1 MDRLRAVRWV
11 LGAVLLGLAIHLVV
25 GEKPWEGDAA
35 ELLRQ
40 GKKVYFLDL
49 ARIYRYWISAGNLV
63 VVALL
68 WWSAPRWIGAG
79 EARVEGALAPPATSG
94 RGFAWLVAGAMLLAA
109 ALAFLLPPILWL
121 RARRKRVRA

>member
-1 MDRLRAVRWV
+1 MDRLRAVRLA
-11 LGAVLLGLAIHLVV
+11 LGVVLLGLAIHLVV

-63 VVALL
+63 VVAVL
-68 WWSAPRWIGAG
+68 WWSAPAAPARPTRCSRWSFPTPAATPSGLG
-79 EARVEGALAPPATSG
+79 SVRRRRLRRPARQ
-94 RGFAWLVAGAMLLAA
+94 AW
-109 ALAFLLPPILWL
+109 
-121 RARRKRVRA
+121 

>member
-1 MDRLRAVRWV
+1 MDRLRVVRWV

-25 GEKPWEGDAA
+25 GEKPWQGDAA

-40 GKKVYFLDL
+40 GKTPFLLDL

-68 WWSAPRWIGAG
+68 WWSAPRWIDGR
-79 EARVEGALAPPATSG
+79 EAPVDAALASPATSG
-94 RGFAWLVAGAMLLAA
+94 RSFVWLVAGAVVVTA
-109 ALAFLLPPILWL
+109 ALA
-121 RARRKRVRA
+121 